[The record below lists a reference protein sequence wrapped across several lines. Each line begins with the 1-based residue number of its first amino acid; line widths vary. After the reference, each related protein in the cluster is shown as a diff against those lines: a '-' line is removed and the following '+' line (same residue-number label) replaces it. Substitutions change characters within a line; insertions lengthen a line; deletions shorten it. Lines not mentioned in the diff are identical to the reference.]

1 MKIFLEKQKRACD
14 ESIFEIIM
22 KEKKGN
28 NLSEVVLEVKRER
41 KRRNLVLTG
50 KFFLFRRDKVYCYCI
65 IRKEFVCSNRDSWKE

>member
-14 ESIFEIIM
+14 ESIFEMIM

-28 NLSEVVLEVKRER
+28 NLSEAALEAKRER

-50 KFFLFRRDKVYCYCI
+50 KFLLFR
-65 IRKEFVCSNRDSWKE
+65 

>member
-1 MKIFLEKQKRACD
+1 MKIFLEKQKRAYD

-28 NLSEVVLEVKRER
+28 NLREVALEVKRER

-50 KFFLFRRDKVYCYCI
+50 KFLLFR
-65 IRKEFVCSNRDSWKE
+65 

>member
-14 ESIFEIIM
+14 ESIFEMIM

-28 NLSEVVLEVKRER
+28 NLSEAALEAKKAR

-50 KFFLFRRDKVYCYCI
+50 KFLLFR
-65 IRKEFVCSNRDSWKE
+65 

>member
-28 NLSEVVLEVKRER
+28 NLSEVALEVKRER

-50 KFFLFRRDKVYCYCI
+50 KFLLFR
-65 IRKEFVCSNRDSWKE
+65 